1 MFAGEINLYTWYKP
15 SIDKKILKELSKR
28 SDGKAFKHV
37 IIYFIT
43 FKIMNMRDFDM
54 ISRRDF
60 LQATVAASAIYG
72 AGGFTRASA
81 QQSLSQNE
89 LLKFDTTGNVTLIH
103 ITDIHGQLN
112 PV

>member
-1 MFAGEINLYTWYKP
+1 
-15 SIDKKILKELSKR
+15 
-28 SDGKAFKHV
+28 
-37 IIYFIT
+37 
-43 FKIMNMRDFDM
+43 MNMRDFDM

-112 PV
+112 PVYFREPEINLGIGSVNGLPPHVTGKVFFKFI

>member
-1 MFAGEINLYTWYKP
+1 
-15 SIDKKILKELSKR
+15 
-28 SDGKAFKHV
+28 
-37 IIYFIT
+37 
-43 FKIMNMRDFDM
+43 MNMRDFDM

-112 PV
+112 PVYFREPEINLGIGFW